1 MKIRWMTLSM
11 LAVLMLAGCAK
22 DGGAPAQAV
31 LVAGGRAE
39 VTAASGL
46 RMRAKP
52 DQKAPIVD
60 VLSAG
65 AGMSVLDPAG
75 PEAVIEGKTGRW
87 VRVRYGASE
96 GWVFGGMIRPVEAL
110 KVVGGKDQAGAT
122 NQAWLLVPGKR
133 AGLFELG
140 KPIPEAAYGVYGKP
154 DGVSPPGDTPVS
166 GLTYWGERGGRITV
180 KLHDGTVKD
189 NVIVIDTMDGRFRFA
204 NGIGPGSTVEEL
216 QAKFPGGNRERGM
229 DYIEWVYN
237 TPGAGFGINGGKVIL
252 VVITSQAKP

>member
-1 MKIRWMTLSM
+1 MKIRWMSLSM

-46 RMRAKP
+46 RMRARP

-65 AGMSVLDPAG
+65 AGMAVLDPAG

-96 GWVFGGMIRPVEAL
+96 GWVFGGMIRPVEAI
-110 KVVGGKDQAGAT
+110 KVVGGKETASAT
-122 NQAWLLVPGKR
+122 NEAWLLVPGKR

-140 KPIPEAAYGVYGKP
+140 KPIPEAAYAVYGKP
-154 DGVSPPGDTPVS
+154 DGVSPPSDTRDS
-166 GLTYWGERGGRITV
+166 GSTYWGERGGRINV
-180 KLHDGTVKD
+180 KLHDGTARD
-189 NVIVIDTMDGRFRFA
+189 NVFALYIRDGRFRFA
-204 NGIGPGSTVEEL
+204 NGTGPGSTVEEI
-216 QAKFPGGNRERGM
+216 QAKFPGGTRGEGM
-229 DYIEWVYN
+229 DIEWVYS
-237 TPGAGFGINGGKVIL
+237 TPGAGFGISAGKVSF
-252 VVITSQAKP
+252 VVILPVGTP